1 MRQPSR
7 LFTQKGRGMKI
18 LEGWDNFYVILGSA
32 AGGLIGLTFVV
43 IALLS
48 DARRAP
54 LAGMRGYITPTIVHF
69 GTVLALAA
77 YMSVP
82 HQTILSLSL
91 GLAICGIGT
100 VIYTAVIANNVRRF
114 ATDYVPVV
122 EDWVWHVIL
131 PTLDYATLLF
141 AAFLIWFKLELVLYC
156 IAASL
161 MLLLF
166 IGIHNAFDV
175 AVSVTVQKQKDA
187 DKRAQKSSEAD

>member
-1 MRQPSR
+1 
-7 LFTQKGRGMKI
+7 MKI

-32 AGGLIGLTFVV
+32 AGGLVGLTFVV

-48 DARRAP
+48 DVRRANP
-54 LAGMRGYITPTIVHF
+54 AGLQGYITPTIVHF

-82 HQTILSLSL
+82 HQTILGLSV

-100 VIYTAVIANNVRRF
+100 VIYTGVIAKNVRRF
-114 ATDYVPVV
+114 ATEYVPVV

-131 PTLDYATLLF
+131 PTLDYGALLAT
-141 AAFLIWFKLELVLYC
+141 AFLIWYRLQLALYC
-156 IAASL
+156 VAAAL
-161 MLLLF
+161 TLLLF

-175 AVSVTVQKQKDA
+175 AVSVTVQKHKD
-187 DKRAQKSSEAD
+187 DSKRAQKSSEAS